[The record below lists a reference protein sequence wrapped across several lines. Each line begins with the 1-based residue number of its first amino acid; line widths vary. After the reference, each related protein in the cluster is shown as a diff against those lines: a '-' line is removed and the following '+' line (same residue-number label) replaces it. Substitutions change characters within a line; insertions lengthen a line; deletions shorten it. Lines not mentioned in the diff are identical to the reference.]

1 MLTAVCEPE
10 ASLRKQLLVQV
21 QPMVGRAHM
30 NIVRLRDA
38 GQDGSLVWIVHDH
51 FEAQSL
57 DRWQD
62 TKPTTPFGN
71 LEARREILNQ
81 LAKGLSFLHSC
92 GSPHGR
98 LQPQNVLVATDGGVR
113 VIYGGLSAFAIHGG
127 SRPAVNADSQR
138 AFHASPY
145 AAPEVAAGADAS
157 AAADS
162 YSYGVIAYQLLAGA
176 IPRGRFKPLALL
188 TPGCPSGFSR
198 CVDRCLEVT
207 SSERPSAEQII
218 QAHGYATWGASSP
231 VPLFASRFTEATGR
245 LLKSAGLPRLQLSN
259 EVDGFGRAQGLAQSI
274 AWEAVSFGLV
284 GVLLGHLLGMALGTI
299 AMACGFSA
307 GLAIGIHTLLCAAGS
322 VALAAAGLWREQCLA
337 VMKSLALG
345 RAFISILTAAERY
358 RDPKQKAADALR
370 LLEVTTTSEQTPLE
384 ELRKD
389 ISTLDDA
396 VSGLENTVLNAS
408 ALPPIHA
415 QLVEGRAHLLSVAAE
430 TAVAHRQYGV
440 ARELYGRLAKINPDD
455 ESIAARARQLT
466 ELLER
471 HSARIA
477 TMLNEGRLDDAAKR
491 LQSLAKHF
499 PDDDTLQGLLAR
511 YEEQRLILHDAGRE
525 SLNTLL
531 CDNRWYRISEV
542 VDALK
547 LHSLP
552 PGGFAK
558 VSDECATRLALFARQ
573 REEAEDA
580 LVQVGPRR
588 AAAWLARLRA
598 TIADHPFITQFSSD
612 LAAVNAAQN
621 HMREEVD
628 RSIAS
633 GRWLAAE
640 NAVRSFLMK
649 YEIGSASLVDAAQKM
664 AARVTAEWSRW
675 RLLLWCIVAGAGFIV
690 FAILFSTASWHEA
703 STAWS
708 QRLPLPPQLQTLAGP
723 GLIRAIQFL
732 AAGVFLSVLLT
743 VVGRRSVA
751 LVPVF
756 LGLAIAVAVANAL
769 PPAWDALQQR
779 STQSVPAPL
788 QALAS
793 ALPTMVDTV
802 CWLALFTAAAACVAN
817 VSSWT
822 PSLAI
827 ALIAMVTLYGIRS
840 SQVWANLLPEGFAA
854 AAVLAIA
861 GVIVSARGWF
871 VISLAGAV
879 ASILATTTA
888 LSAYSDAIEH
898 AVPAGVSLF
907 VAGVFVLGK
916 RTIIDYMWLTIAV
929 VFACTAG
936 WFVRGCDSAELVR
949 LFTVWVIACGGVAV
963 GSHAAIGDRVHPQ
976 DVIRTYF
983 LRLCSRGSAIQGCP
997 LVNSSWWRTNNS
1009 WHLAN
1014 PQAGSG
1020 PSQATSAGNR
1030 QHEKIV
1036 RL

>member
-1 MLTAVCEPE
+1 
-10 ASLRKQLLVQV
+10 
-21 QPMVGRAHM
+21 
-30 NIVRLRDA
+30 
-38 GQDGSLVWIVHDH
+38 VHDR

-57 DRWQD
+57 DRWQE
-62 TKPTTPFGN
+62 TKPTTPFGT

-98 LQPQNVLVATDGGVR
+98 LQPQNVLVAADGGVR

-127 SRPAVNADSQR
+127 SRRAVSTESHR

-157 AAADS
+157 TAADS
-162 YSYGVIAYQLLAGA
+162 YSYGVIAYQLLAGT

-188 TPGCPSGFSR
+188 TPGCPGGFSR

-218 QAHGYATWGASSP
+218 QAHGDATWGASSP
-231 VPLFASRFTEATGR
+231 VPLFASRFTDAIGR
-245 LLKSAGLPRLQLSN
+245 LLKSARLPRSQLPN
-259 EVDGFGRAQGLAQSI
+259 EADGFGRAQGLAQSI
-274 AWEAVSFGLV
+274 AWEAVSFGLI
-284 GVLLGHLLGMALGTI
+284 GLLLGHLAGMALGTI

-307 GLAIGIHTLLCAAGS
+307 GVAIGIHTLLCAACS
-322 VALAAAGLWREQCLA
+322 FASATAGLWREQCLA
-337 VMKSLALG
+337 VMKSCALG
-345 RAFISILTAAERY
+345 QALIGVVTAAERY
-358 RDPKQKAADALR
+358 RDPQQKAADAVRRLEATITPEQMTLGDLR
-370 LLEVTTTSEQTPLE
+370 TT
-384 ELRKD
+384 

-408 ALPPIHA
+408 ALPPMHA
-415 QLVEGRAHLLSVAAE
+415 QLVEGRAKLLRVAAE

-440 ARELYGRLAKINPDD
+440 ARELYTRLAKANPTD
-455 ESIAARARQLT
+455 ESLVARASQLT
-466 ELLER
+466 DLLER
-471 HSARIA
+471 HLARISRL
-477 TMLNEGRLDDAAKR
+477 LNEGRLDDAAKR
-491 LQSLAKHF
+491 LQGLAKHF
-499 PDDDTLQGLLAR
+499 PDDDTLQRLLAR
-511 YEEQRLILHDAGRE
+511 YEEQRRLLHDAGRE
-525 SLNTLL
+525 SLDALL
-531 CDNRWYRISEV
+531 RDNRWHRISEV

-552 PGGFAK
+552 LGAFAK
-558 VSDECATRLALFARQ
+558 VSDKCAARQVVFARQ
-573 REEAEDA
+573 REEAEAA
-580 LVQVGPRR
+580 LAQVGPRR
-588 AAAWLARLRA
+588 AAAWLTRLRA
-598 TIADHPFITQFSSD
+598 TITDHPFITQFSSE
-612 LAAVNAAQN
+612 LTAVTAAQN

-649 YEIGSASLVDAAQKM
+649 HEIGSASLVDAVQKM
-664 AARVTAEWSRW
+664 APRVKAEWSRW
-675 RLLLWCIVAGAGFIV
+675 RLLLWCLVAGAGFMA
-690 FAILFSTASWHEA
+690 FAMLFSTASWHEA
-703 STAWS
+703 SSAWA
-708 QRLPLPPQLQTLAGP
+708 QRIPLPPQLQTLVGP
-723 GLIRAIQFL
+723 GLVRGIQFL
-732 AAGVFLSVLLT
+732 AAGVFLSVMLT
-743 VVGRRSVA
+743 LFGRRSVA
-751 LVPVF
+751 LVPIF

-769 PPAWDALQQR
+769 PPAWDALQHR

-827 ALIAMVTLYGIRS
+827 ALIAMVTLYGIRN

-861 GVIVSARGWF
+861 GVIVSARNWF
-871 VISLAGAV
+871 LISLAGAV

-888 LSAYSDAIEH
+888 LSAYSDAIAR
-898 AVPAGVSLF
+898 AVPSAVSLF
-907 VAGVFVLGK
+907 VTGVFVVGK
-916 RTIIDYMWLTIAV
+916 RTIVDYAWLTIAV
-929 VFACTAG
+929 VFACMAG

-949 LFTVWVIACGGVAV
+949 LFTVWMIACGGVAV
-963 GSHAAIGDRVHPQ
+963 GSHAALGDGVQLQ
-976 DVIRTYF
+976 DVSRAYF
-983 LRLCSRGSAIQGCP
+983 LRVLSGGSAIHGCP
-997 LVNSSWWRTNNS
+997 LVNSPWWKTNNS

-1014 PQAGSG
+1014 PQTGSG
-1020 PSQATSAGNR
+1020 LSQATSTANQRHDEIGR
-1030 QHEKIV
+1030 
-1036 RL
+1036 R